1 MRLIHECL
9 YHLKEGS
16 LTVYLCK
23 RWRTFRNRRRKTWW
37 KAHEKGQDHF
47 VARIQPGVRMRFQFQ
62 SDLARLIYYEDFE
75 CPERCFLNA
84 FLREGDVFV
93 DVGANVGLF
102 SLIAG
107 RRVGPSGHVFA
118 FEPAKNPYLELSKNV
133 ALNRLSNVRCIQKAL
148 SDTEGTRSL
157 FASGDGFDDYNS
169 FARPIVDASFATE
182 EVSCTTWDAFASEN
196 GLGGKVTMMKIDVEG
211 WETRLL
217 QGGRESFSREDA
229 PLLQVEF
236 TDEASVS
243 AGSSC
248 DHLYHLLGDLGYK
261 MFLYNHQKREIVPEP
276 LRASYP
282 YLNLIATKHPAI
294 TRDRLRDRNPF
305 KSFFQELNWC

>member
-1 MRLIHECL
+1 LFKAVRLIHECV

-23 RWRTFRNRRRKTWW
+23 KWRTFRNRRRKTWW
-37 KAHEKGQDHF
+37 KVHEKGQNCF
-47 VARIQPGVRMRFQFQ
+47 V
-62 SDLARLIYYEDFE
+62 
-75 CPERCFLNA
+75 NA

-102 SLIAG
+102 SIIAG
-107 RRVGPSGHVFA
+107 RRVSPSGRVFA

-133 ALNRLSNVRCIQKAL
+133 ALNRLSNVLCIQKAL
-148 SDTEGTRSL
+148 SDTDGTKSL

-169 FARPIVDASFATE
+169 FAQPIADASFAPE
-182 EVSCTTWDAFASEN
+182 EVSCTTWDAFAGEN
-196 GLGGKVTMMKIDVEG
+196 GLRGKVTMMKIDVEG

-248 DHLYHLLGDLGYK
+248 DQLYNLLEDLGYT
-261 MFLYNHQKREIVPEP
+261 MFVYNHEKREIVREP

-282 YLNLIATKHPAI
+282 YLNLIATKHPSSI
-294 TRDRLRDRNPF
+294 GVRLRERNPF
-305 KSFFQELNWC
+305 KRLFQELNWC